1 MRRARTCRWLRM
13 RPYRV
18 LLRGQGVFFAA
29 QSSADCITSMAGFD
43 LRQAQ
48 PGLLVERVLEQSK
61 SQCSILPPLRG
72 MRFLHRPLRIYAPT
86 PDSAQVGLIFLKC
99 RVSMQEFDL
108 DTHHV
113 VVVLAAFVNG

>member
-1 MRRARTCRWLRM
+1 M

-48 PGLLVERVLEQSK
+48 GPDLRKLSGA
-61 SQCSILPPLRG
+61 SID
-72 MRFLHRPLRIYAPT
+72 I
-86 PDSAQVGLIFLKC
+86 
-99 RVSMQEFDL
+99 
-108 DTHHV
+108 
-113 VVVLAAFVNG
+113 